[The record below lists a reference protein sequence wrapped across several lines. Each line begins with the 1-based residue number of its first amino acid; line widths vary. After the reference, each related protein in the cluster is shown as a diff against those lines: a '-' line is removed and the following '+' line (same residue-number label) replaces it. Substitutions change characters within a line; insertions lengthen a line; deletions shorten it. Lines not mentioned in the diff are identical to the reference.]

1 MAKEKAPGHGSI
13 SVEFFQKLW
22 PTIGKDFLL
31 MVAKSMEDWIFHHG
45 VIKGLINLIPN
56 ESDNKNLIFW
66 RPITFLLVSYKI
78 FAKTLQTRFQPM
90 LRDVIDPEQTVFSPL
105 RFIFDNIVLTQES
118 LHWAR
123 QSKQPSVFLK
133 LDFSKAYDKVS

>member
-13 SVEFFQKLW
+13 FVEFFQKLW

-78 FAKTLQTRFQPM
+78 FAKTLQTRLQPM